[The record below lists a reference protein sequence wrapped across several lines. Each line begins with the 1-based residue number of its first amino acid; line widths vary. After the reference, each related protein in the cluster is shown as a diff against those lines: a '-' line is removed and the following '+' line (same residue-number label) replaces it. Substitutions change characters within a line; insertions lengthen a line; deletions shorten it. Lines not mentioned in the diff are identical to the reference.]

1 LFCIF
6 NFHNLYDHLNQIK
19 MKINAITFNGTERS
33 DIDKN
38 QYSDDNF
45 ELINYYQIETISRGD
60 ANRKELHFKENQ
72 VVEFEFEDG
81 TNWIS
86 TPDTL
91 DDIFP
96 EILTLKNR
104 GAGDIFELPAEIS
117 SSGADRSIVG
127 KVMMKVVKIF
137 TKKGVDLGVKKLA
150 ENLEDKQL
158 DGKIGLYRLNSGFQL
173 SGFTPDNSAK
183 PWLLLIHGTASSIN
197 GSFGGAE
204 GTDFMSYVRDTY
216 NGRILAFQHR
226 TLTENPLQNVKDLVT
241 ALPGNC
247 VLHLIT
253 TSRGGLVGEV
263 LSRFCNSQGAKG
275 GFNATEISILK
286 KGYPGKYFDEI
297 QKLIND
303 INKILENKRIV
314 IEKFI
319 RIACPAGGTTLASKR
334 LDYFMNITLNLIG
347 IGTGIAANPLY
358 MSFRNLIAAL
368 IDSKNKTDVLPGLEV
383 QNPRSPFIKAI
394 NCAVDLENPD
404 GRMVINNSLAV
415 IAGNS
420 KPAVK
425 ISALW
430 IIASKIFFFGKNDL
444 VVDTDTMILGTRR
457 AGKVLQYFYE
467 DSQINHFKYFEN
479 NATNQAILLAL
490 KSDLNE
496 KLPGF
501 TEEPLSVSVAS
512 DRNINVRPDG
522 GEVFRDEVTGT
533 KPIVLLLPGIM
544 GSNLQNED
552 KLLWIKYS
560 RIITGGLAGLK
571 ISKKLKPAS
580 LVSTSYKKIVQEL
593 ADSYDVV
600 TFPFDWRLPLEDS
613 AAILNRK
620 VNELMKYGQPL
631 KIIGHSM
638 GGVLVRDFMVYH
650 YDTWKNLNNSPGFQL
665 IFLGAPLGG
674 SFRIPAVLF
683 GMDRLIDKLSLIDVV
698 HSKEELI
705 QIFSKFKGLLGLLPL
720 DGEHDFSDATTWR
733 KMMGGT
739 EYKSW
744 PIPTKEDLDWFNN
757 YRNKITAY
765 NWGEED
771 IKNTVYIAGRDR
783 ATPCNFILDEKS
795 SGSELVFLSTAE
807 GDASVTWDSGIPKI
821 ITDKKRVYYVNVSHG
836 ELACNTGMFKGVK
849 EILSSGST
857 NLFSTLRPS
866 VRGDE
871 VLFKSP
877 VFRDFDL
884 SEAGIDLSVLGVGGL
899 QEPQM
904 VQVPINVSISN
915 GDLFYAKYPLLAGHF
930 EDDGI
935 LFAESEI
942 NKNLGEALSYR
953 HRLGIYPGKIGT
965 NELFLSEQSGFKGA
979 IIVGLG
985 KPENLTGPELTKTV
999 EQGVAKYILHVA
1011 DEKRRLKLLS
1021 EKDKT
1026 IGISS
1031 LIIGSGYGGL
1041 AVENSV
1047 KAIIQGVHNANVK
1060 VKGLNLGNTPLIS
1073 HIEFVELFEDN
1084 AVGALYSL
1092 SRLEIQETRSFQIIL
1107 EEKKLHTLLG
1117 LRKRIPN
1124 EISSGWWNRI
1134 TVKKVQFS
1142 ETDKRVKCITFN
1154 ASTSRAHEKEKEL
1167 PTTPALMEGTINEM
1181 STSNRWTPHSA
1192 KAIFELLIPNDF
1204 KEQLK
1209 RHGNINWILDYYTA
1223 EFPWELLQ
1231 DEVADSRPLCVV
1243 SGMIRQLSTQN
1254 YRQVIKS
1261 APKNNALII
1270 ADPDLKG
1277 FASQLPGALTEG
1289 QKVAEMLS
1297 SRGMN
1302 ITTSFKG
1309 NSGEIIE
1316 KMFSNDYRI
1325 IHLSGHGVFNQDETK
1340 GSGMVIGKDVYLS
1353 TREINQ
1359 MSIVPELVFVN
1370 CCHIGK
1376 ISGIA
1381 EELYQQRYKLA
1392 ANIGTQLIE
1401 NGVRCVIAA
1410 GWAVDDNAALEFA
1423 QVFYNRIFTGYTFG
1437 DSVKDARKV
1446 VFEKFGNT
1454 NTWGAYQCYG
1464 DPFFRFEHL
1473 HREIK
1478 KKKVEYLISQEA
1490 EVDLENLQ
1498 NELQIGKKTTDEYL
1512 NDLEVIIA
1520 AVEKAKVRTNTITE
1534 KEAMIYFELK
1544 VYDKAC
1550 EKLGSLL
1557 NKDEASF
1564 SFAVA
1569 EKYYNALAKKI
1580 TGDFKILF
1588 DNKNVELKALEKEY
1602 KLKAKDETKTD
1613 ELKNI
1618 ETQKQECIDLILNE
1632 RAACLKKLEN
1642 VISDLE
1648 ALVQLLPSA
1657 ERYNILGSTHKRHA
1671 FILDNNKQGSYKM
1684 AAFSYQKAYSFFNNW
1699 YSLTNWLALESVL
1712 VINGLHAWGSKTD
1725 KNKAE
1730 LGYQLP
1736 STAEALR
1743 LLEVSKASL
1752 CFTGERMSYWDMIAG
1767 INIGLCKYLLQFSDK
1782 SEKIELDNIF
1792 NEISE
1797 LWKKAGSKG
1806 KRFAEIEHIEFLT
1819 DALSGAKNK
1828 NATDLKS
1835 KLEQLL
1841 NDLAKQI

>member
-1 LFCIF
+1 
-6 NFHNLYDHLNQIK
+6 
-19 MKINAITFNGTERS
+19 MKINAITINGTERT

-38 QYSDDNF
+38 LFSDDNL
-45 ELINYYQIETISRGD
+45 ELVNYYQIETISRG
-60 ANRKELHFKENQ
+60 AVNRKELQFKENQ

-81 TNWIS
+81 ASWIS
-86 TPDTL
+86 TPETL

-96 EILTLKNR
+96 EILTLKKR
-104 GAGDIFELPAEIS
+104 GIGDIFELPSEIS
-117 SSGADRSIVG
+117 SGGTDRSLAG
-127 KVMMKVVKIF
+127 KAVLKVVKIF
-137 TKKGVDLGVKKLA
+137 TKKGVGLGVKKLA
-150 ENLEDKQL
+150 GNLEDKQL
-158 DGKIGLYRLNSGFQL
+158 DGKIGLFGLKPDFQFT
-173 SGFTPDNSAK
+173 GFTPDNSAK
-183 PWLLLIHGTASSIN
+183 PWLLLIHGTASSIK
-197 GSFGGAE
+197 GSFGEAE

-216 NGRILAFQHR
+216 SERILAFQHR

-253 TSRGGLVGEV
+253 SSRGGLVGEV
-263 LSRFCNSQGAKG
+263 LSRFCNIQGAKG

-286 KGYPGKYFDEI
+286 KGYPEKYFVEI

-303 INKILENKRIV
+303 IGKILENKKIV
-314 IEKFI
+314 INKFI

-347 IGTGIAANPLY
+347 MGTGIAANPLY

-394 NCAVDLENPD
+394 NCPIDLENPD
-404 GRMVINNSLAV
+404 GRMIINNSLAV

-444 VVDTDTMILGTRR
+444 VVDTDTMTLGTRR

-467 DSQINHFKYFEN
+467 DSKINHFKYFEN
-479 NATNQAILLAL
+479 YATNQAILLAL

-501 TEEPLSVSVAS
+501 TEEPLSVSAAS
-512 DRNINVRPDG
+512 DRNINFRPDG
-522 GEVFRDEVTGT
+522 GEVFRDDVSGA

-544 GSNLQNED
+544 GSNLQDED
-552 KLLWIKYS
+552 KLLWIKYT
-560 RIITGGLAGLK
+560 RIITGGLSGLK
-571 ISKKLKPAS
+571 TSKKLKPAS
-580 LVSTSYKKIVQEL
+580 LVSTSYKKIVEEL

-638 GGVLVRDFMVYH
+638 GGVLIRDFMVFYN
-650 YDTWKNLNNSPGFQL
+650 DTWKNLNNSPGFQL

-683 GMDRLIDKLSLIDVV
+683 GIDRLIDKLSLIDVV

-705 QIFSKFKGLLGLLPL
+705 RIFSKFKGLLGLLPF
-720 DGEHDFSDATTWR
+720 DGGHDFSDATTW
-733 KMMGGT
+733 KNMLGGT
-739 EYKSW
+739 EYKNW
-744 PIPTKEDLDWFNN
+744 PVPTKEDLNWFNN
-757 YRNKITAY
+757 YRNKIISY
-765 NWGEED
+765 KLGEED
-771 IKNTVYIAGRDR
+771 IKNAVYIAGRDR
-783 ATPCNFILDEKS
+783 ATPCNYIIDDKS
-795 SGSELVFLSTAE
+795 SGKELAFLSTAE

-821 ITDKKRVYYVNVSHG
+821 MTGKNKVYYVNVTHG
-836 ELACNTGMFKGVK
+836 ELACNVGMFKGIK
-849 EILSSGST
+849 EILGSGYT
-857 NLFSTLRPS
+857 NLFSAVRPS

-871 VLFKSP
+871 ILFKSP
-877 VFRDFDL
+877 DFRDFDL
-884 SEAGIDLSVLGVGGL
+884 SEAGIDLSVLGVGGAK
-899 QEPQM
+899 EPQM
-904 VQVPINVSISN
+904 VQAPIKVSISN
-915 GDLFYAKYPLLAGHF
+915 GDLFYAKYPLLAAHF

-935 LFAESEI
+935 LFAESVI

-965 NELFLSEQSGFKGA
+965 NELFLSEQSGFRGA

-1011 DEKRRLKLLS
+1011 DEKRQLKLHT

-1041 AVENSV
+1041 AIENSV
-1047 KAIIQGVHNANVK
+1047 KAIIQGVHNANIK
-1060 VKGLNLGNTPLIS
+1060 VKGLNIGNTPLIS
-1073 HIEFVELFEDN
+1073 HIEFIELFEDN

-1092 SRLEIQETRSFQIIL
+1092 SRLEVQETRSFQVIL
-1107 EEKKLHTLLG
+1107 EEKRLNTLLG
-1117 LRKRIPN
+1117 SRKRIPN
-1124 EISSGWWNRI
+1124 ENSSGWWNRI

-1142 ETDKRVKCITFN
+1142 ETDNRVKCIAFN

-1167 PTTPALMEGTINEM
+1167 PTTPALMEGTIKEM
-1181 STSNRWTPHSA
+1181 STSNRWGPQSA

-1231 DEVADSRPLCVV
+1231 DEVADSQPLCVV

-1254 YRQVIKS
+1254 YRQVIKP
-1261 APKNNALII
+1261 APKNNVLVI

-1277 FASQLPGALTEG
+1277 FASQLPGALREG

-1297 SRGMN
+1297 SRGME
-1302 ITTSFKG
+1302 ITTCFKG

-1316 KMFSNDYRI
+1316 KMFCNDYRI

-1353 TREINQ
+1353 AREINQ
-1359 MSIVPELVFVN
+1359 MSTVPELVFVN

-1376 ISGIA
+1376 ISGVA

-1423 QVFYNRIFTGYTFG
+1423 QVFYNRMFAGYTFG
-1437 DSVKDARKV
+1437 DSVKDARKE

-1464 DPFFRFEHL
+1464 DPFFRFGHL
-1473 HREIK
+1473 HWEIK
-1478 KKKVEYLISQEA
+1478 KKKVEYLISLEA

-1512 NDLEVIIA
+1512 KELELIMA
-1520 AVEKAKVRTNTITE
+1520 AVEKAKISTHSITE

-1557 NKDEASF
+1557 NKSESSF
-1564 SFAVA
+1564 SFSVA
-1569 EKYYNALAKKI
+1569 EKYYNAMAKKI
-1580 TGDFKILF
+1580 AGDFKNFLN
-1588 DNKNVELKALEKEY
+1588 NKNIELTALVKDG
-1602 KLKAKDETKTD
+1602 KLLAKDEIKTG
-1613 ELKNI
+1613 ELNKI
-1618 ETQKQECIDLILNE
+1618 ETQKQECINSIQKGRGDSLVKIH
-1632 RAACLKKLEN
+1632 K

-1648 ALVQLLPSA
+1648 ALAKLLPSA
-1657 ERYNILGSTHKRHA
+1657 ERYNIYNAKL
-1671 FILDNNKQGSYKM
+1671 N
-1684 AAFSYQKAYSFFNNW
+1684 
-1699 YSLTNWLALESVL
+1699 LA
-1712 VINGLHAWGSKTD
+1712 
-1725 KNKAE
+1725 
-1730 LGYQLP
+1730 
-1736 STAEALR
+1736 
-1743 LLEVSKASL
+1743 
-1752 CFTGERMSYWDMIAG
+1752 
-1767 INIGLCKYLLQFSDK
+1767 
-1782 SEKIELDNIF
+1782 
-1792 NEISE
+1792 
-1797 LWKKAGSKG
+1797 
-1806 KRFAEIEHIEFLT
+1806 
-1819 DALSGAKNK
+1819 
-1828 NATDLKS
+1828 
-1835 KLEQLL
+1835 
-1841 NDLAKQI
+1841 